1 MKKMQFLR
9 FGSKISLATLF
20 LAFTLF
26 SCSGD
31 SGKKNKKS
39 EMPKNKKEMKKAVKE
54 IVYPLP
60 TSFEVTKMLN
70 KAGASYILN
79 ISNSVQNVDKYMTE
93 KSRALNL
100 GVYGADLS
108 YASTYQQSNETMS
121 YFKASKRLTDDL
133 NIATSFNKELLN
145 KIETN
150 LNNKEE
156 LINIVTNSFHD
167 TYKYLNKS
175 GKGNLSILVLT
186 GTWVEGLYIS
196 SQLASTSKEKNDDIV
211 KVIVSQKKV
220 FNKLMKIME
229 KNKDNS
235 DISEIHGELKNVQ
248 LILNSTKDKMTKEQF
263 TKFVKEIEKLRKKI
277 VSLT

>member
-1 MKKMQFLR
+1 MQFLQ

-20 LAFTLF
+20 LAFALF
-26 SCSGD
+26 GCSGD
-31 SGKKNKKS
+31 SGKKEKKTD
-39 EMPKNKKEMKKAVKE
+39 MPKDKTEMKKAVKE

-60 TSFEVTKMLN
+60 TSFEVTNMLN

-133 NIATSFNKELLN
+133 NISTSFNKELLN
-145 KIETN
+145 KIEAN

-156 LINIVTNSFHD
+156 LVNIVTNSFHD
-167 TYKYLNKS
+167 TYKYLNKN

-186 GTWVEGLYIS
+186 GTWVEGLYIA
-196 SQLASTSKEKNDDIV
+196 SQLASTSKDKNDDIV

-229 KNKDNS
+229 KSKDNA
-235 DISEIHGELKNVQ
+235 DIAEIHGELKTVHE
-248 LILNSTKDKMTKEQF
+248 ILNATKDKMSKEQF
-263 TKFVKEIEKLRKKI
+263 DKFAKEIEKLRTKI